1 MAVNKVVF
9 GAVSIMDI
17 SDSTVTPE
25 TLAEGKTAYQAD
37 GEKIT
42 GTMKSNID
50 TSDATATASDIKSGK
65 TAYVNGKKVSG
76 SLQKVSQVLSTNE
89 ADENGV
95 SVGKILSGDI
105 SYCSM
110 SYKTKRERYYETG
123 ALVDIKADFENFGD
137 ATAEDVAE
145 GKTFTSAAG
154 LKVTGTHVCESGL
167 DTSDATAT
175 EYDLVSGKTAYVNGE
190 KITGKLIEKSNNVG
204 SEYIR
209 GNSTTANVLYTT
221 VTRNDVKYM
230 GLEAKFLT
238 DNNCVYREGSF
249 IDLYVPAS
257 DYGDATAEDVAEGK
271 TFTSASG
278 LKVVGTK
285 EESSG
290 GDSTLN
296 AEVQTISDVTS
307 PKATFNGTGGTYKV
321 YGFGKG
327 TTSGYTTPQYAFC
340 GDKYYTM
347 ASWGSPSSTAM
358 TISVDESGNIS
369 GLPSLRDGDLTIV
382 RMP

>member
-95 SVGKILSGDI
+95 SVGKTLSGDI

-123 ALVDIKADFENFGD
+123 ALVNINADFENFGD
-137 ATAEDVAE
+137 ATAEDVIS
-145 GKTFTSAAG
+145 GKTFTSESG
-154 LKVTGTHVCESGL
+154 LKVPGSLYQVTGGWSYTKQVSVSEITKNEIRCVESSAKI
-167 DTSDATAT
+167 DTPRAFAKDSYVRVAIPLTQFGNAT
-175 EYDLVSGKTAYVNGE
+175 
-190 KITGKLIEKSNNVG
+190 
-204 SEYIR
+204 
-209 GNSTTANVLYTT
+209 
-221 VTRNDVKYM
+221 
-230 GLEAKFLT
+230 
-238 DNNCVYREGSF
+238 
-249 IDLYVPAS
+249 P
-257 DYGDATAEDVAEGK
+257 EDVAKGK
-271 TFTSASG
+271 TFTSVAG
-278 LKVVGTK
+278 LLVVGTK
-285 EESSG
+285 EESTA
-290 GDSTLN
+290 DPTLN
-296 AEVQTISDVTS
+296 AEVQTIADVTA
-307 PKATFNGTGGTYKV
+307 PTATFNGTGGTYKV

-327 TTSGYTTPQYAFC
+327 ATIGYTTPKYAFC
-340 GDKYYTM
+340 GDKYYKM
-347 ASWGSPSSTAM
+347 ASYGNDTTTTLSIT
-358 TISVDESGNIS
+358 VDESGNIS
-369 GLPSLRDGDLTIV
+369 GLPSLTDGELTIV
-382 RMP
+382 RIP